1 MINRAI
7 SFLSEEKWCLKHFNV
22 EYYITSRK
30 CWLIRTISN
39 YYEYIAPES
48 NNSSNNTSPNN
59 SLSDLDDLLL
69 MAITTS
75 GTGIKVFTLKQTFWR
90 LSVALAQVKAGDTS
104 ENLLKMKFVKL
115 CILCIK
121 KKNLLKNYVTF

>member
-1 MINRAI
+1 M
-7 SFLSEEKWCLKHFNV
+7 
-22 EYYITSRK
+22 
-30 CWLIRTISN
+30 ISN

-75 GTGIKVFTLKQTFWR
+75 GTGIKVFTLKQTF
-90 LSVALAQVKAGDTS
+90 
-104 ENLLKMKFVKL
+104 
-115 CILCIK
+115 
-121 KKNLLKNYVTF
+121 